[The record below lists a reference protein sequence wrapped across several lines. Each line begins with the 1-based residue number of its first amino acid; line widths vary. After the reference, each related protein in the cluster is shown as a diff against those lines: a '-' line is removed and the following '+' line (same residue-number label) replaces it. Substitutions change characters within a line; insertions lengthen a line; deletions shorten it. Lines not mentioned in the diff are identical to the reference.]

1 MAYRDDLAAL
11 SARHDALTTDLAH
24 KRRELSDARRLL
36 DAAQARARLPVL
48 DNLRVATPC
57 TARWDQ
63 MTGDDRVRHCN
74 QCDKSVYNLSGMT
87 RDEAEALV
95 IERNGKLCARY
106 YQRRDGTIVFSD
118 CKREDHHRWVAAGAA
133 ALLAAGVG
141 AAGTLAQLSPPE
153 QLPVPRVQLATP
165 PPPPA
170 PPAPAPR
177 PPAPRWPS
185 HRRDIVQPAE
195 VEHVYEVSMGAM
207 MPVDPEPEAP
217 PPAHVRHAK
226 PPSVPPGKRAR

>member
-24 KRRELSDARRLL
+24 KQRELSEARRLL
-36 DAAQARARLPVL
+36 DAAQARSRLPVL

-57 TARWDQ
+57 PARWDQ

-106 YQRRDGTIVFSD
+106 YQRRDGTIIFSD
-118 CKREDHHRWVAAGAA
+118 CKRDRPYFWLAAGAA
-133 ALLAAGVG
+133 AVLTAGIG
-141 AAGTLAQLSPPE
+141 AAGAMSQLPPPE
-153 QLPVPRVQLATP
+153 QLPVPRVQLGTP
-165 PPPPA
+165 PPPPLVQ
-170 PPAPAPR
+170 
-177 PPAPRWPS
+177 PS
-185 HRRDIVQPAE
+185 PHLSQPGPSRHHRDIVQPQL
-195 VEHVYEVSMGAM
+195 MQGGM

-217 PPAHVRHAK
+217 PPAQIRHVK
-226 PPSVPPGKRAR
+226 PTSVPPGKRAR